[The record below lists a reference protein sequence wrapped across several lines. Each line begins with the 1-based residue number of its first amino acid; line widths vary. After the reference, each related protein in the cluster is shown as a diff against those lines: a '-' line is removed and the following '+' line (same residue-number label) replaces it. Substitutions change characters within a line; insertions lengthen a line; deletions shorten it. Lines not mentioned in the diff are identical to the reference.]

1 MRNSKKFSYVSNEI
15 QEDYKPKLVKGRTGW
30 VVKGLVYAS
39 LVGVGLMVVNV
50 AETQAAEWTP
60 NTAETIRAKIK
71 EGDTSYTFVEGDT
84 FYEIGRA
91 INVKYTVLMEL
102 NGFAEGTQYTVPVG
116 TTITFDGRKV
126 TLTDKDG
133 KVVNEKIL
141 SDDAKVD
148 KSQPFMNQKSDT
160 IKGTSVTINNQ
171 STSTNNDGN
180 SGKPNPVQPVI
191 PVKPIKPT
199 DPTTPI
205 KPVDPK
211 PEENRLAELK
221 KQLAE
226 LEAQLANKQT
236 ELEDAITR
244 LNEANA
250 QNRENSII
258 LANAQITVNNFN
270 DELIAAESAVVSAQN
285 TVTEAQAAIDAWQP
299 TDKETEI
306 PKSLVEALNAA
317 QTELAAAQANK
328 EAIKTQKTAA
338 EQALEEAKQL
348 PMINTAT
355 ILERIAIIN
364 DEINNLQQK
373 IDEVK
378 AEISKLEGNTKPT
391 EDAKLEEARQ
401 KALNTLGTLN
411 LLPEELADFTAV
423 IQSAKSIEEI
433 NDYLAQAQLAH
444 DKNEA
449 IENESKEL
457 KAEKAKA
464 IKQLEE
470 LNLGSEDKEVLSYQI
485 NNAVSI
491 EEINDILI
499 NAKSI
504 SDGNDKK
511 EEAEKLKLEAAKS
524 DAKKEIATLNLSDEE
539 QATFISLVDNAKT
552 VAEVS
557 DALENARQVSEK
569 NNQNEQSQLEKTKKE
584 AINSLGGLN
593 LKNSEKAEFIN
604 KIEKAQ
610 TIAEINSILKEAQ
623 AISNKNDEAAS
634 EKELSEAK
642 NQAKSELAKM
652 NLTQSQNIEFE
663 KQIDEATTVSSIN
676 LIIAN
681 AQKVSDKNDADTEQ
695 AKKLEEAKQS
705 AKSSLKGMNLNQAQK
720 ADFEKQID
728 NAKSVDGVNLVVA
741 NAQKASDVNNANE
754 ANAEKLA
761 KSKEQAV
768 KDVNALEFL
777 PQAEKDKFLSEID
790 GSKSISEVN
799 AAVENAKKLD
809 TQFKDDAS
817 NTEKL
822 EASRKS
828 VLEEL
833 KGLNLKGNTSFEA
846 QIKNAKT
853 ESEIKTALDAAKT
866 ESAKNDKADA
876 SAKELEQA
884 KKDVIETVN
893 IMNNITDTQKQTFI
907 SQINRAKTTMEIDK
921 VLASATKENAVIE
934 YIEDYNEISIEEVK
948 EVAENILATIPEKS
962 DDDAYNSYES
972 IDSIISK
979 KTDTKD
985 ETFNRIYDEIKMNQN
1000 YQLSESD
1007 YEDLRIYFEINDRY
1021 TKRMIENINTLRSEL
1036 GLSPLNY
1043 VELSDKA
1050 KAAMFAHTVAGE
1062 IAKNHVTTRNGAIVY
1077 KEIGFGGENL
1087 QPLTSAEKFNKI
1099 GAPMTVEALADLMFK
1114 KELNEYKYY
1123 SHESNDDNGHL
1134 HNIISGKS
1142 DSATYG
1148 GLLIK
1153 ERKEITGP
1161 FGMKGVQYLY
1171 SITELYGSK

>member
-39 LVGVGLMVVNV
+39 LVGIGLMGVNV

-211 PEENRLAELK
+211 PEGNRLAELK

-328 EAIKTQKTAA
+328 EAVKTQKIAA
-338 EQALEEAKQL
+338 EHALEEAKQL
-348 PMINTAT
+348 PMIDTAA
-355 ILERIAIIN
+355 ILEKIAIIN

-378 AEISKLEGNTKPT
+378 AEIVKLEGNTKPT

-423 IQSAKSIEEI
+423 IQSAKYIEEI

-491 EEINDILI
+491 EELNDILI

-524 DAKKEIATLNLSDEE
+524 ATKKEIVTLNLSDEE

-584 AINSLGGLN
+584 AINSLEGLN
-593 LKNSEKAEFIN
+593 LKNSEKAEFTN

-623 AISNKNDEAAS
+623 ATSNKNDEAAS

-728 NAKSVDGVNLVVA
+728 NAKSVDGVNQVVV
-741 NAQKASDVNNANE
+741 NAQKASDINDANE
-754 ANAEKLA
+754 ASAEKLA
-761 KSKEQAV
+761 KAKEQAV

-777 PQAEKDKFLSEID
+777 PQAEKAKFLSEID

-799 AAVENAKKLD
+799 ASVENAKKLD

-817 NTEKL
+817 NAEKL
-822 EASRKS
+822 EAARKS
-828 VLEEL
+828 ALEEL
-833 KGLNLKGNTSFEA
+833 KGLNLKGNTSYEA
-846 QIKNAKT
+846 QIKNAKS
-853 ESEIKTALDAAKT
+853 ESEIKTALDAAKA
-866 ESAKNDKADA
+866 ESAKNDKTDA

-884 KKDVIETVN
+884 KKDAISEINKLNLTATEKADFTAQVN
-893 IMNNITDTQKQTFI
+893 A
-907 SQINRAKTTMEIDK
+907 AKTT
-921 VLASATKENAVIE
+921 S
-934 YIEDYNEISIEEVK
+934 EIS
-948 EVAENILATIPEKS
+948 TIMKKAKEKS
-962 DDDAYNSYES
+962 
-972 IDSIISK
+972 
-979 KTDTKD
+979 
-985 ETFNRIYDEIKMNQN
+985 
-1000 YQLSESD
+1000 
-1007 YEDLRIYFEINDRY
+1007 
-1021 TKRMIENINTLRSEL
+1021 
-1036 GLSPLNY
+1036 
-1043 VELSDKA
+1043 
-1050 KAAMFAHTVAGE
+1050 
-1062 IAKNHVTTRNGAIVY
+1062 
-1077 KEIGFGGENL
+1077 
-1087 QPLTSAEKFNKI
+1087 
-1099 GAPMTVEALADLMFK
+1099 
-1114 KELNEYKYY
+1114 
-1123 SHESNDDNGHL
+1123 ESNDNKKTATVTFLVKDQFGNDLGKVVMEVEADGTYDFTMKDLGFDDSYKVVRGSLQGNSPENEGQNKNVMLVVKGAVVKDDAEQAAKFQEDFDKKMNDLRAENGLAPLEHSSVL
-1134 HNIISGKS
+1134 QEAADIR
-1142 DSATYG
+1142 A
-1148 GLLIK
+1148 
-1153 ERKEITGP
+1153 KEIADKFDHERPNGDEYFTVLGEVNGGNTYNGASENIAYGAYGNMSGEAAANALFNDWHKSEGHNDNMIDGSTSEYGLAFFYDENTGRTYA
-1161 FGMKGVQYLY
+1161 VL
-1171 SITELYGSK
+1171 ITSTPRK

>member
-1 MRNSKKFSYVSNEI
+1 MRGSKKFSYVSNEI
-15 QEDYKPKLVKGRTGW
+15 QEDYKPQLVKGRTGW

-39 LVGVGLMVVNV
+39 LVGVGLMGVNV

-141 SDDAKVD
+141 SDDAKID
-148 KSQPFMNQKSDT
+148 KSQPFINQKSDT
-160 IKGTSVTINNQ
+160 IKGTSVSTNNQ
-171 STSTNNDGN
+171 STSTNNGGN
-180 SGKPNPVQPVI
+180 SSKPNPVKPVT

-236 ELEDAITR
+236 ELEDAIAK

-258 LANAQITVNNFN
+258 LANAQITVNNLN
-270 DELIAAESAVVSAQN
+270 EELIAAESAVVSAQN

-317 QTELAAAQANK
+317 QSELAAAQANK
-328 EAIKTQKTAA
+328 EAIKNQKIAA

-355 ILERIAIIN
+355 ILEGIDVIN
-364 DEINNLQQK
+364 NEINSLQQK

-378 AEISKLEGNTKPT
+378 AEIAKLEGNTKPT
-391 EDAKLEEARQ
+391 EDVKLEEARQ

-423 IQSAKSIEEI
+423 IQSAESIEEI

-457 KAEKAKA
+457 KAAKAKA
-464 IKQLEE
+464 IKQLAE

-485 NNAVSI
+485 NNAVSV

-504 SDGNDKK
+504 SDENDKK

-524 DAKKEIATLNLSDEE
+524 DAKKEIATFNLSGEE

-557 DALENARQVSEK
+557 DAIENARQVSEK

-584 AINSLGGLN
+584 VINSLNGLN
-593 LKNSEKAEFIN
+593 LKASEKAEFTN
-604 KIEKAQ
+604 QIEKAQ
-610 TIAEINSILKEAQ
+610 TIVEINAILKEAQ
-623 AISNKNDEAAS
+623 AISNKNDEASS

-642 NQAKSELAKM
+642 NQAKSKLAKM

-663 KQIDEATTVSSIN
+663 KQIDESTTVSSIN

-681 AQKVSDKNDADTEQ
+681 AQKTSDKNDADTEQ

-705 AKSSLKGMNLNQAQK
+705 AKNSVNGMNLTSNQK
-720 ADFEKQID
+720 VDFEKQI
-728 NAKSVDGVNLVVA
+728 NEAKSIDGVNLVVA
-741 NAQKASDVNNANE
+741 NAKKASDINDANE

-761 KSKEQAV
+761 KAKTQAE
-768 KDVNALEFL
+768 KDVQSLEYL
-777 PQAEKDKFLSEID
+777 PQSEKDKFLAEI
-790 GSKSISEVN
+790 KAAQTISEVN
-799 AAVENAKKLD
+799 TTLENAKKSD
-809 TQFKDDAS
+809 TQFKDDAE
-817 NTEKL
+817 NAKKL

-828 VLEEL
+828 ALDEL
-833 KGLNLKGNTSFEA
+833 KGLNLKGNTSYET

-853 ESEIKTALDAAKT
+853 EAEIKSALDAAKA
-866 ESAKNDKADA
+866 ESAKNDKDDA
-876 SAKELEQA
+876 TSKELEQA
-884 KKDVIETVN
+884 KKDAITEINKLNLSDTEKADFTNQVN
-893 IMNNITDTQKQTFI
+893 A
-907 SQINRAKTTMEIDK
+907 AKT
-921 VLASATKENAVIE
+921 AS
-934 YIEDYNEISIEEVK
+934 EISTIMKKAKEKSEANDNKKIATVTFLIKDQFGNDLGKVVK
-948 EVAENILATIPEKS
+948 EVEAGGKYSFTLQDLGLDDSYSVVRGSLKGDSPKDEGQNKNVMLVVKGAVVKDDAEQAAKFQEDFEKHMNELRAENGADPLQHSSVLQEAADIRAKELAESFDHNRPNGDEYFTVLSEVNGGKTYNGASENIAYGSYGNMSGDAAAKS
-962 DDDAYNSYES
+962 LFDVWHASVDHNENMIDNSTTEYGLA
-972 IDSIISK
+972 
-979 KTDTKD
+979 
-985 ETFNRIYDEIKMNQN
+985 FFYDE
-1000 YQLSESD
+1000 
-1007 YEDLRIYFEINDRY
+1007 
-1021 TKRMIENINTLRSEL
+1021 NTGRTYAVL
-1036 GLSPLNY
+1036 
-1043 VELSDKA
+1043 
-1050 KAAMFAHTVAGE
+1050 
-1062 IAKNHVTTRNGAIVY
+1062 
-1077 KEIGFGGENL
+1077 
-1087 QPLTSAEKFNKI
+1087 LTST
-1099 GAPMTVEALADLMFK
+1099 P
-1114 KELNEYKYY
+1114 
-1123 SHESNDDNGHL
+1123 
-1134 HNIISGKS
+1134 
-1142 DSATYG
+1142 
-1148 GLLIK
+1148 
-1153 ERKEITGP
+1153 RK
-1161 FGMKGVQYLY
+1161 
-1171 SITELYGSK
+1171 